1 MKVPFSIIFLCLFDN
16 NESIF
21 KQLHLGNAAK
31 GAKIDVLQLLK
42 LKNVLCHQPWLGQS
56 QGV

>member
-16 NESIF
+16 NKSIF